1 VGVLSV
7 LILLFCVAF
16 LGSVQSERAPA
27 LQLVAD
33 LAVER
38 GAEILAFDDQACAL
52 YVIGGEGLSVFAMAD
67 PLTPRL
73 IASLGFSTTE
83 QWEPT
88 SVAVDPLGRGFAA
101 ATWIPSPSDSVPGML
116 QLIDTEHH
124 QIVWQ
129 MPIGYHPDCVMF
141 TPDGSRLL
149 IANECEPASTDRAG
163 GITIVDL
170 QDIHTTQDFK
180 EIREPDFY
188 GFTPDFLGDG
198 VDLAVLRDRSGGDS
212 QPGVDIEPEYLA
224 ATTDGVWVSLQ
235 ENNAVGYFDFA
246 VRKWTRLIELGSFAH
261 NFDSIDEDGINILPR
276 PGVRLLAEP
285 DTVEFFQAGD
295 GRGYLLLANEGEQG
309 DRSRI
314 RFSAAIRE
322 GRLDRGAHT
331 ILDALYGGNAEAQL
345 GQLWISSIDGDLDGD
360 GDIDQPIV
368 LGGRNIA
375 VLDIQSGELVWDS
388 GSQIEEITA
397 ERWPEQFNAGDR
409 RSSKSGPE
417 PEGLAI
423 GSIDGRIYGFVGLE
437 RARAVMMYDLSDPAN
452 AVFIDAAA
460 LGDGYSPEGLAFM
473 KIGDRHY
480 LAVASE
486 LANRLTLF
494 EIVHEKTRPGVSGAG
509 GVSPDVQGDY
519 R

>member
-1 VGVLSV
+1 MGVLSV
-7 LILLFCVAF
+7 LIQLFCVAF
-16 LGSVQSERAPA
+16 LGSIQSERAPT
-27 LQLVAD
+27 LQQVAD

-38 GAEILAFDDQACAL
+38 GAEILAFDGHACAL
-52 YVIGGEGLSVFAMAD
+52 YVIGGDGLSVFGLTD
-67 PLTPRL
+67 PQTPRL
-73 IASLGFSTTE
+73 IASMGFSTTE
-83 QWEPT
+83 RWEPT
-88 SVAVDPLGRGFAA
+88 SVAVDPIGRGFAA
-101 ATWIPSPSDSVPGML
+101 VTWIPSPSDTVPGML

-124 QIVWQ
+124 RVVWQ
-129 MPIGYHPDCVMF
+129 IPIGYHPDCVMF

-149 IANECEPASTDRAG
+149 IANECEPASMDRAG

-170 QDIHTTQDFK
+170 QDIQTAQDFK
-180 EIREPDFY
+180 KASDPVFY
-188 GFTPDFLGDG
+188 GFSPEYLGDG
-198 VDLAVLRDRSGGDS
+198 VDLAVLRDRSGGGS
-212 QPGVDIEPEYLA
+212 QPEMDIEPEYLA
-224 ATTDGVWVSLQ
+224 ATADGVWVTLQ
-235 ENNAVGYFDFA
+235 ENNAVGYFDF
-246 VRKWTRLIELGSFAH
+246 VERKWTRLIELGSFAH
-261 NFDSIDEDGINILPR
+261 NFDSVDDDGINILPR

-285 DTVEFFQAGD
+285 DTVEFFEAGD

-314 RFSAAIRE
+314 RLSDAIRE
-322 GRLDRGAHT
+322 GRFDQGAHA
-331 ILDALYGGNAEAQL
+331 ILDALYGGDAESQL
-345 GQLWISSIDGDLDGD
+345 GRLWISSIDGDLDGD

-375 VLDIQSGELVWDS
+375 VLDTQSGELVWDS

-397 ERWPEQFNAGDR
+397 ERWPEQFNAGDS

-423 GSIDGRIYGFVGLE
+423 GSIDGRTYGFVGLE

-452 AVFIDAAA
+452 AVFLDAAA
-460 LGDGYSPEGLAFM
+460 LGEGYSPEGLAFLI
-473 KIGDRHY
+473 IGERHY

-494 EIVHEKTRPGVSGAG
+494 EIVHEKTRPGISGAG
-509 GVSPDVQGDY
+509 GMKPDGQDDY